1 MKRRDERV
9 FVRPHGYAGA
19 MAVRTDCRHY
29 SSRSTPAGTV
39 ERCKLDMAQAVPFD
53 CPDNCIFFE
62 ERAMTT
68 RGWEQRGQPDRGPG
82 GT

>member
-1 MKRRDERV
+1 
-9 FVRPHGYAGA
+9 

-29 SSRSTPAGTV
+29 SSRSTPAGVV

-62 ERAMTT
+62 ERAMNS
-68 RGWEQRGQPDRGPG
+68 RGWENQEPEAG
-82 GT
+82 